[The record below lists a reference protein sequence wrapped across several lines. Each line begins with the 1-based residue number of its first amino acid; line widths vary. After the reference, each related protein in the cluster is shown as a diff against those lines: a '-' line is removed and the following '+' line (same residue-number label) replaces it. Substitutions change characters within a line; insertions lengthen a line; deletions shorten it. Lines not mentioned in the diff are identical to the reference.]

1 MTTVSSAT
9 SNFMNYVDNTPKKTT
24 GSSSM
29 GKDDFLKL
37 LFTQLKNQDPQ
48 NPLDDREM
56 AAQLAQFSS
65 LEQMQN
71 LNTSFGELKATME
84 NQGKYSYLAAVGKT
98 ARVEGDAMVV
108 DSTGVQNGVFKI
120 DADAANVNVVIAAS
134 NGSIVRTLPLGAATA
149 GEYQFQWDG
158 KLATGGAAPADQYYF
173 SVQATDSKGK
183 DIVSTGYVEGKITG
197 VSLNDNPP
205 KAYIGDYGVTFDK
218 IQLVGGG

>member
-1 MTTVSSAT
+1 MATASSAI
-9 SNFMNYVDNTPKKTT
+9 SNFANYVDNTPKKVT

-71 LNTSFGELKATME
+71 LNTSFSDLKNTME
-84 NQGKYSYLAAVGKT
+84 TQGKYSYLAAVGKT
-98 ARVEGDAMVV
+98 ARVEGDAMVP
-108 DSTGVQNGVFKI
+108 DSTGKQNGVFKL
-120 DADAANVNVVIAAS
+120 DGDAANVNVVIS
-134 NGSIVRTLPLGAATA
+134 SSSGSIVRTLPLGAATA

-158 KLATGGAAPADQYYF
+158 NLASGGKAPADLYSF
-173 SVQATDSKGK
+173 SVQAVDAKGK
-183 DIVSTGYVEGKITG
+183 DIASTSYVEGTISG
-197 VSLNDNPP
+197 ISLNENPP
-205 KAYIGDYGVTFDK
+205 KAYIGDYGVSFDK
-218 IQLVGGG
+218 IQLVKGG